1 MALKI
6 TGVEIHEFEREVRD
20 MGPSPVIERYQ
31 PGTSHTAYSWALRI
45 MTDAG
50 VAGEYVSVYPAHA
63 TLLKTRAVADYLIG
77 KNPLDRESIY
87 YYLRRYFQTNSWM
100 GIAEVDICLWDIA
113 GKYFQVPI
121 YELLG
126 CYRRRI
132 PTYLSAARA
141 ETHPGG
147 LNSKEAYAEYAERG
161 YELGYR
167 AFKIHSWMFGDAPLD
182 KQIDLIHYMGERV
195 GGKMRLMLDPVCEFD
210 TFGDA
215 VSIGRACDDAK
226 FFWLEDP
233 FKDGGVANMAH
244 QRLRQL
250 VRTPL
255 LQGEHARGLEQRMN
269 LLYAGATDFV
279 RGDVLEEG
287 ITSSMKLL
295 HAAEALGMD
304 VEFHVGD
311 AETIQVLAACR
322 NSNYFEN
329 GTLHPTH
336 SRGRNPI
343 YLPEPGCYTGKRIDM
358 IDADGCVT
366 APTAPGLGV
375 AYDWEFLAAHRTGLT
390 RVPA

>member
-6 TGVEIHEFEREVRD
+6 TGVEFHEFEREVKD
-20 MGPSPVIERYQ
+20 MGPSPVNSRYQ
-31 PGTSHTAYSWALRI
+31 PGTSHKAHSFALRI
-45 MTDAG
+45 LTDQG
-50 VAGEYVSVYPAHA
+50 IAGEYVSTYTAHA
-63 TLLKTRAVADYLIG
+63 ALLKSIAEYLIG
-77 KNPLDRESIY
+77 KNPLDREAIY
-87 YYLRRYFQTNSWM
+87 YGLRRFLQQNSWM

-113 GKYFQVPI
+113 GKYFRVPI

-132 PTYLSAARA
+132 PAYLSSARGDTYA
-141 ETHPGG
+141 GG
-147 LNSKEAYAEYAERG
+147 LDSKEAFAEFAERG

-167 AFKIHSWMFGDAPLD
+167 AFKIHPWMFGDASLE
-182 KQIDLIHYMGERV
+182 KQIELIRYMGERV
-195 GGKMRLMLDPVCEFD
+195 GGKMRLMLDPACEFD

-215 VSIGRACDDAK
+215 LSIGRACDDAG
-226 FFWLEDP
+226 FFWWEDP
-233 FKDGGVANMAH
+233 FKDGGVADMAH

-279 RGDVLEEG
+279 RGDVLQEG

-295 HAAEALGMD
+295 HAAEALGID
-304 VEFHVGD
+304 VEFHVGE
-311 AETIQVLAACR
+311 AETMQVLAAAR

-329 GTLHPTH
+329 GTLHPTR
-336 SRGRNPI
+336 SRGQNPL
-343 YLPEPGCYTGKRIDM
+343 YLPEPDCYTGKRIDM
-358 IDADGCVT
+358 IDPDGYVN

-375 AYDWEFLAAHRTGLT
+375 AYNWEFIAAHGAGLMK
-390 RVPA
+390 VPA